1 MSEDKRKSGYKGADV
16 MHPDLEE
23 VLYTEEEIRTRI
35 NELGKQIS
43 KDYQN
48 EDLILIVIL
57 RGAVVF
63 LADLTRTIDV
73 NAMIDFIVVTRYGY
87 ADKPGQLKIIKDLD
101 YPIEGKH
108 IIIIEDII
116 DEGYTLFHLKEALL
130 LRRPASL
137 KICALF
143 DKPAGRKI
151 NIKPDYAGFTIPDK
165 FVVGY
170 GLDFKQKFRNLPY
183 LASVKK

>member
-1 MSEDKRKSGYKGADV
+1 
-16 MHPDLEE
+16 MHPELEE
-23 VLYTEEEIRTRI
+23 ILYTEDEIKKRI
-35 NELGKQIS
+35 HTLGKLLS
-43 KDYQN
+43 KDYRDK
-48 EDLILIVIL
+48 DLILIVIL

-63 LADLTRTIDV
+63 LADLTRNMDV
-73 NAMIDFIVVTRYGY
+73 NARIDFIVVTRYGY
-87 ADKPGQLKIIKDLD
+87 ADKPGQLKILKDLD

-116 DEGYTLFHLKEALL
+116 DEGYTLYHLKEALL

-151 NIKPDYAGFTIPDK
+151 NVKPDYVGFTIPHT

-170 GLDFKQKFRNLPY
+170 GLDYKQKFRNLPY
-183 LASVKK
+183 LASLKQNLNL

>member
-1 MSEDKRKSGYKGADV
+1 M
-16 MHPDLEE
+16 MHPELEE
-23 VLYTEEEIRTRI
+23 ILFTEEEIKKKI
-35 NELGKQIS
+35 HALGKQLS
-43 KDYQN
+43 KDYRDK
-48 EDLILIVIL
+48 DLILIVIL

-63 LADLTRTIDV
+63 LADLTRSMDV

-87 ADKPGQLKIIKDLD
+87 ADKPGQLKILKDLD

-116 DEGYTLFHLKEALL
+116 DEGYTLYHLKEALL

-151 NIKPDYAGFTIPDK
+151 NVKPDYVGFTIPDK

-170 GLDFKQKFRNLPY
+170 GLDYKQKFRNLPY
-183 LASVKK
+183 IASVKQNLNL

>member
-1 MSEDKRKSGYKGADV
+1 

-23 VLYTEEEIRTRI
+23 ILYPEEEIKGRI
-35 NELGKQIS
+35 AGLGKQLS
-43 KDYQN
+43 KDYKDK
-48 EDLILIVIL
+48 DLVFIVIL

-63 LADLTRTIDV
+63 LADLTRTLDV

-116 DEGYTLFHLKEALL
+116 DEGYTLYYLKEALL

-143 DKPAGRKI
+143 DKPGGRKI
-151 NIKPDYAGFTIPDK
+151 NIKPDYVGFTIPDK

-170 GLDFKQKFRNLPY
+170 GLDFKQRFRNLPY
-183 LASVKK
+183 LASVRQNMNQ